1 MLYCSGNLCDTA
13 VPVIITLYWCN
24 KMPRKIKTCED
35 TVKGLIPWH
44 QKCCTK
50 GRHNPSFY
58 SGCVLSKF
66 LSISGKLDDTRE
78 YRVCAG
84 VHNKIRDSISSSNDL
99 DINEEED
106 NNTNLASSDE
116 RLEININEEEENIP
130 LPSPKSRMNHS
141 SKVIDNIIKGSVR
154 FKKSYRDLSMR
165 ERDRRVQ
172 TFAELVIG
180 SCANKSKLKDHGQGY
195 LHHDTDLCI
204 DTVTFLDALRDR
216 LEKELL
222 TNFKTEVDG
231 KNDLTPR
238 PCVDKGQGDDGDIC
252 VSMPASDLGWNREDY
267 SGDSRQYKT
276 AVAMLCEATLSGFSK
291 IRHSIINEFSIPK
304 EWLPSFY
311 LLTKNRPK
319 IESSIIVP
327 KFSSANDNA
336 NQFDIEDT
344 TLPAAQLI
352 PTTVAEKKYNLTSF
366 IGDEGM
372 TIATAINLI
381 DSTKDKEIPIARIDG
396 VYEDYLLLM
405 AKQHTDKGRPLKGS
419 VVVLDS
425 YDGAQHKQTD
435 KGNVSIISFSSK
447 LLTAA
452 SIKSGCDAGSSLSI
466 LTWQQ
471 MKGDEKIENL
481 LPAVQNIFENK
492 KSMREEQLMSTL
504 ITDSSICVYK
514 LHDGKMLYLLT
525 QHTLF
530 NRKHTPFLWC
540 T

>member
-1 MLYCSGNLCDTA
+1 MLYCSGSLCDTT
-13 VPVIITLYWCN
+13 VPVISTLYRRN

-35 TVKGLIPWH
+35 AVKGLIPWH

-84 VHNKIRDSISSSNDL
+84 VHNKIRDSFSSSNDL

-238 PCVDKGQGDDGDIC
+238 PCVDKGMMGIY
-252 VSMPASDLGWNREDY
+252 VSQCL
-267 SGDSRQYKT
+267 
-276 AVAMLCEATLSGFSK
+276 
-291 IRHSIINEFSIPK
+291 H
-304 EWLPSFY
+304 
-311 LLTKNRPK
+311 
-319 IESSIIVP
+319 
-327 KFSSANDNA
+327 
-336 NQFDIEDT
+336 
-344 TLPAAQLI
+344 
-352 PTTVAEKKYNLTSF
+352 
-366 IGDEGM
+366 
-372 TIATAINLI
+372 
-381 DSTKDKEIPIARIDG
+381 PI
-396 VYEDYLLLM
+396 
-405 AKQHTDKGRPLKGS
+405 
-419 VVVLDS
+419 
-425 YDGAQHKQTD
+425 
-435 KGNVSIISFSSK
+435 
-447 LLTAA
+447 
-452 SIKSGCDAGSSLSI
+452 
-466 LTWQQ
+466 
-471 MKGDEKIENL
+471 
-481 LPAVQNIFENK
+481 
-492 KSMREEQLMSTL
+492 
-504 ITDSSICVYK
+504 
-514 LHDGKMLYLLT
+514 
-525 QHTLF
+525 
-530 NRKHTPFLWC
+530 
-540 T
+540 